1 LVTQSNVERVEH
13 FPGVSAMAAMVVPC
27 SPPRKNFNTEE
38 EFRTFLGN
46 AEARQSSLT
55 EVGTPPLTLIAYI
68 DAYNLQRRIWMI
80 FDVHCTYSGFK
91 IYQGTSLNIG
101 LLSLRRSHG

>member
-1 LVTQSNVERVEH
+1 
-13 FPGVSAMAAMVVPC
+13 MAAMVVPC

-68 DAYNLQRRIWMI
+68 DAYNLQRRILMI
-80 FDVHCTYSGFK
+80 FDVHIPVSKYIK
-91 IYQGTSLNIG
+91 ALP
-101 LLSLRRSHG
+101 

>member
-1 LVTQSNVERVEH
+1 MWVRVEH
-13 FPGVSAMAAMVVPC
+13 FPGVSGHGSYGSPWY

-55 EVGTPPLTLIAYI
+55 EVGTPPLTLYRLHGC
-68 DAYNLQRRIWMI
+68 LQLTTPYLDD
-80 FDVHCTYSGFK
+80 F
-91 IYQGTSLNIG
+91 
-101 LLSLRRSHG
+101 